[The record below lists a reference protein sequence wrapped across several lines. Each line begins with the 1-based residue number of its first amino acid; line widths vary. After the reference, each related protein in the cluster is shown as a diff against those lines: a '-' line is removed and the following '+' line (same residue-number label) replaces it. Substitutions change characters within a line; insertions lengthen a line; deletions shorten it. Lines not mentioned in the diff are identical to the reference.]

1 VKGATLVTTL
11 TRLTMGIAIAAPMVV
26 FGFLYVLCVQPERA
40 AALEA
45 RNQVEAAR
53 SELNRRREVARA
65 RGTSVALSAPDE
77 FDARTAVGD
86 RVGEV
91 VDVLRAALNSTA
103 VGGVSNVS
111 ITAGSPVDGPID
123 SMATLFSRKVVQTP
137 VTISFDAR
145 YEQVG
150 RFFGNLGVLPTT
162 FDLHSVE
169 LTPAAAS
176 RPGFM
181 HANVSLLVF
190 RRTAPE
196 GAR

>member
-1 VKGATLVTTL
+1 
-11 TRLTMGIAIAAPMVV
+11 M
-26 FGFLYVLCVQPERA
+26 PERA
-40 AALEA
+40 AALET
-45 RNQVEAAR
+45 RNKVEAAR

-65 RGTSVALSAPDE
+65 PGTTAVLSAPDE

-86 RVGEV
+86 RVGEM

-103 VGGVSNVS
+103 IGGVSKIS
-111 ITAGSPVDGPID
+111 ITAGSPVDGPND
-123 SMATLFSRKVVQTP
+123 SMAALFPRKVVRTP
-137 VTISFDAR
+137 VTITFDAR

-162 FDLHSVE
+162 SDLHSVE

-190 RRTAPE
+190 RRATPE
-196 GAR
+196 VAR